1 MTGKSASRLITGAAR
16 LGGIVGRPVAH
27 SLSPVIHNAWIETA
41 GMDAVYA
48 AFAPPDETAFETLV
62 AFGRAG
68 MLAGVN
74 VTAPF
79 KEQAFALADTASAEA
94 TASGSANVLV
104 FEDGRVHAESTDG
117 FGLLAALADQAPA
130 LTLSGAVVVMLGA
143 GGAARAAAQTLA
155 AAGAQVRLVNR
166 SRDRAEALAADLG
179 PAVSVADE
187 GLSGQEGAFD
197 GAALVVNALSVPPT
211 LDLNRLAAGTVVMDM
226 TYRPVET
233 DFLKAAR
240 SRGLRPVDG
249 LGMLIGQA
257 GPSFRA
263 IFRTEPPALD
273 LRPLLLAAIGD
284 PA

>member
-1 MTGKSASRLITGAAR
+1 VSRGSRLITGAAK

-27 SLSPVIHNAWIETA
+27 SLSPVIHNAWIEAA
-41 GMDAVYA
+41 GLDAVYA
-48 AFAPPDETAFETLV
+48 AFSPPDETAFETLV

-79 KEQAFALADTASAEA
+79 KEQAFAAADTASAEA

-104 FEDGRVHAESTDG
+104 FRDGRVHADSTDG
-117 FGLLAALADQAPA
+117 YGLLHALYDQAPA
-130 LTLSGAVVVMLGA
+130 LKLDGATVVMLGA
-143 GGAARAAAQTLA
+143 GGAARAAAGTLA
-155 AAGAQVRLVNR
+155 ASGASVRIVNR
-166 SRDRAEALAADLG
+166 SRERAQVLADHLG
-179 PAVSVADE
+179 GAVIVADE
-187 GLSGQEGAFD
+187 ATAFE
-197 GAALVVNALSVPPT
+197 GAALVVNALSVSPT
-211 LDLNRLAAGTVVMDM
+211 LDLARLAPGTVVMDM

-240 SRGLRPVDG
+240 ARGLTTVDG

-263 IFRTEPPALD
+263 IYDIEPPPLD
-273 LRPLLLAAIGD
+273 LRPLLLAAIE
-284 PA
+284 AAS